1 MRNRRRIGELDKK
14 VTIQKPGLVKDEYG
28 DWVEG
33 WEDWKKRIWASIE
46 PAGGREFWQ
55 SEKFNSE
62 ATGEIHIRFQ
72 PEVKSNMRVIYKTK
86 HGERIYNIEY
96 FYHPK
101 ERKDR
106 TVLIVKE
113 MLESEVEPVGK

>member
-1 MRNRRRIGELDKK
+1 MKDRKRIGQLDRRIK
-14 VTIQKPGLVKDEYG
+14 IQKFGPAQDEYG

-33 WEDWKKRIWASIE
+33 WSDWVTVWAAIR

-62 ATGEIHIRFQ
+62 ATGEIEIRFREGIE
-72 PEVKSNMRVIYKTK
+72 PNVMRILYGDRVYHIQ
-86 HGERIYNIEY
+86 Y
-96 FYHPK
+96 FYHPQ
-101 ERKDR
+101 ERRDR

-113 MLESEVEPVGK
+113 EQRGEVALPDE